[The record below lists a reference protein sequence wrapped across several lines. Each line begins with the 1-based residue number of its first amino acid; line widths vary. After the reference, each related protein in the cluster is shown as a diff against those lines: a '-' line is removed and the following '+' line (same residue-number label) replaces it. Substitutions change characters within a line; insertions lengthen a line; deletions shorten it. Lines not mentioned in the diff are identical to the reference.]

1 MGRRG
6 PTFRQEF
13 PTSGSFGQP
22 VKPASRSTYIQYKYK
37 QTDTI
42 HPKQKQKQTHST
54 FARVSPLTREYG
66 QPVKPVS
73 RDTQSAILL
82 NFVLIVRLMTANLYE
97 TSLHVWKSSMPW
109 AITVILFCLQLT
121 TYNYK
126 TSNKNNFIFVSLLY
140 LVGREHL
147 DFFLMNDPQS
157 FLRGKL
163 IHGPGAW
170 LMSPS
175 PLRQWVTPTIL
186 HPVSTLG
193 ASLLA
198 MRIVQPVC
206 EASRCCPR

>member
-13 PTSGSFGQP
+13 PTSGSSGHP

-97 TSLHVWKSSMPW
+97 TGLQ
-109 AITVILFCLQLT
+109 ILDALSNHSDLVLLT
-121 TYNYK
+121 TYNLQLQY
-126 TSNKNNFIFVSLLY
+126 FHFCVSALF
-140 LVGREHL
+140 GW
-147 DFFLMNDPQS
+147 S
-157 FLRGKL
+157 
-163 IHGPGAW
+163 
-170 LMSPS
+170 
-175 PLRQWVTPTIL
+175 
-186 HPVSTLG
+186 
-193 ASLLA
+193 
-198 MRIVQPVC
+198 
-206 EASRCCPR
+206 

>member
-121 TYNYK
+121 TYKYK
-126 TSNKNNFIFVSLLY
+126 TSTKNIFIFVSLLY

-147 DFFLMNDPQS
+147 DFFWWMIPNR
-157 FLRGKL
+157 FWG
-163 IHGPGAW
+163 
-170 LMSPS
+170 
-175 PLRQWVTPTIL
+175 
-186 HPVSTLG
+186 VSWSMVLVHDLW
-193 ASLLA
+193 A
-198 MRIVQPVC
+198 P
-206 EASRCCPR
+206 PP

>member
-6 PTFRQEF
+6 PTFRQDF

-22 VKPASRSTYIQYKYK
+22 VKPASRNTYIQYKYK

-82 NFVLIVRLMTANLYE
+82 NFVLIVKLMTANLND
-97 TSLHVWKSSMPW
+97 TSLHCPCLK
-109 AITVILFCLQLT
+109 ILDALSNYSDLVLPT

-126 TSNKNNFIFVSLLY
+126 TSLRIISFFVSLLY

-147 DFFLMNDPQS
+147 DFFSD
-157 FLRGKL
+157 
-163 IHGPGAW
+163 
-170 LMSPS
+170 
-175 PLRQWVTPTIL
+175 
-186 HPVSTLG
+186 
-193 ASLLA
+193 
-198 MRIVQPVC
+198 
-206 EASRCCPR
+206 E

>member
-13 PTSGSFGQP
+13 PTSGSSGQP

-97 TSLHVWKSSMPW
+97 ASLHCPCLK
-109 AITVILFCLQLT
+109 ILDALSNYSVLVLPT

-126 TSNKNNFIFVSLLY
+126 TSTKNNFIFVSLLY

-147 DFFLMNDPQS
+147 DFFWWMIPNR
-157 FLRGKL
+157 FWG
-163 IHGPGAW
+163 
-170 LMSPS
+170 
-175 PLRQWVTPTIL
+175 
-186 HPVSTLG
+186 VSWSMVLVHDLW
-193 ASLLA
+193 A
-198 MRIVQPVC
+198 P
-206 EASRCCPR
+206 PP